1 MTVMQ
6 SRMLVRRAAEREQDE
21 TDHLVDVIT
30 DVVAEIFDEL
40 LIEALKQPDIRTA
53 ITNLVSVSK
62 RPTAN
67 RMPVRA
73 SAVKAAR
80 RR

>member
-1 MTVMQ
+1 MAAMQ
-6 SRMLVRRAAEREQDE
+6 TRMLARRAMEREQNN
-21 TDHLVDVIT
+21 TDQLVEVIT
-30 DVVAEIFDEL
+30 EVVAEIFDEL

-62 RPTAN
+62 RSSA
-67 RMPVRA
+67 RA
-73 SAVKAAR
+73 PIRAAAVKAAR

>member
-1 MTVMQ
+1 MQ
-6 SRMLVRRAAEREQDE
+6 ARMLARRAAEREQDD
-21 TDHLVDVIT
+21 TDQLVEVIT

-40 LIEALKQPDIRTA
+40 LLAALKQPDVRTA
-53 ITNLVSVSK
+53 ISNLVSVSK
-62 RPTAN
+62 RPAAN

-73 SAVKAAR
+73 AAVKAAR